1 MARRESTAT
10 LLPVNSQPELTQTRR
25 VSTSKAAIPSS
36 AIQVLLVYEDL
47 ATGNRVMRIMDS
59 LSHRL
64 GKGVVVRSDMWK
76 FDVLNC
82 ASMGRI
88 AAGDAQEADVIVVSA
103 HGAEVLSDE
112 IRSWFQ
118 QSLANRR
125 KRSGA
130 LVALLAHTEEEPGRT
145 DQTMAFLADLAK
157 RSHMDFSA
165 VVTGEEETDLPTRRV
180 ADDLEEPPPSLE
192 EFFRRFIHPRTGI

>member
-1 MARRESTAT
+1 MPGKSRYTA
-10 LLPVNSQPELTQTRR
+10 PVNAQPELTQNHR
-25 VSTSKAAIPSS
+25 VSTTATVIPSS
-36 AIQVLLVYEDL
+36 AIHVLLVYEDL

-64 GKGVVVRSDMWK
+64 GKAVVVRSDMWK

-118 QSLANRR
+118 RSLSNRR

-145 DQTMAFLADLAK
+145 DQTMAFLEELAK

-192 EFFRRFIHPRTGI
+192 EFFRRFVHPRTGL